1 MSDQPTTNRKP
12 DKFAFVPAQPEIAYE
27 FKSGDIIGGAYEII
41 DLLGQGGMG
50 NIYRAR
56 HNIMMEEY
64 ALKTLRADA
73 LTDVSWKRFQKE
85 AQAIGRMNHQNIVAI
100 YNFGL
105 HDGKVPYYVMA
116 QLQGKTLLE
125 IVAERGPLP
134 MEEALPI
141 FVEVCNGMGYAH
153 KKGII
158 HRDLKPPNVVV
169 LNKPQAGSSVKIVD
183 FGIVKLSDDGGNQQL
198 TNIGEVCGSPYYM
211 SPEQCEAGAV
221 DSRSDIYS
229 VGCTLYEILTGA
241 PPFRGRNVVDTMLK
255 HQSAPPPPLST
266 PGVKTFPP
274 MLERILQ
281 KMLAKKPEHR
291 YQTMEEA
298 AQDLQAVLD
307 GKDLPLSG
315 GPSQPMNTA
324 PQAVQG
330 TERHSSNNNNN
341 YNQPLMSDGYD
352 EDSNNR
358 YDRSDRSDDRRT
370 DRGSRR
376 SQRDQYEDDNYRP
389 PQRGRGQDRAEAAD
403 DDYESDY
410 QTSIPKHFIYLM
422 IGAFV
427 VIIILMA
434 ALGYMWIQNKPTSRQ
449 SSQPIST
456 LFNAGPLQE
465 FEDLTMQHATT

>member
-1 MSDQPTTNRKP
+1 MSEGPTTNQRKP
-12 DKFAFVPAQPEIAYE
+12 DKLAFAPAQSDLAYE
-27 FKSGDIIGGAYEII
+27 FKAGDVIGGAYEII

-73 LTDVSWKRFQKE
+73 ITDVSWKRFQKE

-125 IVAERGPLP
+125 IIAQRGPLP
-134 MEEALPI
+134 VEEALPI
-141 FVEVCNGMGYAH
+141 FIEVCNGMGYAH
-153 KKGII
+153 KKGVI

-169 LNKPQAGSSVKIVD
+169 LDTPQAGSKVKIVD

-221 DSRSDIYS
+221 DARSDIYS
-229 VGCTLYEILTGA
+229 IGCTLYEILTGA

-255 HQSAPPPPLST
+255 HQSAPPPPLQS
-266 PGVKTFPP
+266 PGGKPFPP

-281 KMLAKKPEHR
+281 KMLAKRPDQR

-315 GPSQPMNTA
+315 QQAQPQRQA
-324 PQAVQG
+324 PPQASAP
-330 TERHSSNNNNN
+330 RSAASDN
-341 YNQPLMSDGYD
+341 YDRGGALLLEESGFHEQQRDHRPSRR
-352 EDSNNR
+352 NNR
-358 YDRSDRSDDRRT
+358 A
-370 DRGSRR
+370 
-376 SQRDQYEDDNYRP
+376 SQADHEED
-389 PQRGRGQDRAEAAD
+389 EE
-403 DDYESDY
+403 YESEF
-410 QTSIPKHFIYLM
+410 QTSMPPYFLRLM
-422 IGAFV
+422 IGVFV
-427 VIIILMA
+427 VLTVLMA
-434 ALGYMWIQNKPTSRQ
+434 AMGYYWIQSKPASRP
-449 SSQPIST
+449 SSPVSLQRDTGAPP
-456 LFNAGPLQE
+456 NATPVGK
-465 FEDLTMQHATT
+465 A